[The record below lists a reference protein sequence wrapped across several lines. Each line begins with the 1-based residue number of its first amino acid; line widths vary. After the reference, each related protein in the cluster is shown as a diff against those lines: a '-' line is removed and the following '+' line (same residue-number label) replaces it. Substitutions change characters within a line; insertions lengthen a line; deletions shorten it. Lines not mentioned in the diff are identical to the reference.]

1 MIESGRENLAL
12 EVKSASQ
19 WDDRDLAGLRAFLDK
34 TPGCRAALLAYG
46 GTGTVR
52 LGERLWAA
60 PLAAV
65 LG

>member
-1 MIESGRENLAL
+1 MIESGRENLVL

-34 TPGCRAALLAYG
+34 TPNCRAAALAYG
-46 GTGTVR
+46 GIETVR

-65 LG
+65 LE